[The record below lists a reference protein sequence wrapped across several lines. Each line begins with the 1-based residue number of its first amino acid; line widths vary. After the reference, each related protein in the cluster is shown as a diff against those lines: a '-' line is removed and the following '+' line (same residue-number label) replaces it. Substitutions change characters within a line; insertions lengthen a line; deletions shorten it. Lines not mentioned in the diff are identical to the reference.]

1 MATGISR
8 PNPGSMF
15 PVANGVS
22 GYESEFAAGQRSS
35 AMSTLGLRCL
45 MAQPNSGIGNV
56 TTNTGLVEM
65 AMAFSRSRVLCA
77 AARLGV
83 ADALGDEVRSVCL
96 LGGKVQGE
104 AHGLVRLLRVLA
116 SIGITEETTPEHFRL
131 TPFGKPLRRDVPQ
144 SAWPAVIFWADLL
157 AASWSLL
164 TDCVRTGK
172 PASQVR
178 DPKIPSRWSQD
189 AEAGSIFRAV
199 MGTAP
204 AEDYAPIA
212 NAWDFSRAMVVADLG
227 GGGGSLILAV
237 LGLNPHLR
245 GMLVD
250 LESSV
255 DAAKSRFAEEDPSS
269 RCELIPADLM
279 QSVPAGADVYMLKH
293 VLHGREDGDAV
304 TILKNCRAV
313 IPQNGSLLIVEF
325 ILPPLVSHADP
336 QLEGHLMSDLN
347 MLAVTGG
354 KERSEREWR
363 TLLEAAGFILTGVYP
378 IEGDNLMVRNVGI
391 LEARPA

>member
-1 MATGISR
+1 MALTK
-8 PNPGSMF
+8 
-15 PVANGVS
+15 
-22 GYESEFAAGQRSS
+22 
-35 AMSTLGLRCL
+35 
-45 MAQPNSGIGNV
+45 SGIGNV

-65 AMAFSRSRVLCA
+65 AMAYSRSRVLCA

-83 ADALGDEVRSVCL
+83 ADALGDEVRSVGFLAEKCQADANAL
-96 LGGKVQGE
+96 Y
-104 AHGLVRLLRVLA
+104 RLLRALA

-131 TPFGKPLRRDVPQ
+131 TSFGKPLRRDVPQ
-144 SAWPAVIFWADLL
+144 SVWPAVIFWADLL
-157 AASWSLL
+157 ADEWSLL

-178 DPKIPSRWSQD
+178 DPKIPSRWSQV

-212 NAWDFSRAMVVADLG
+212 KAWDFSRAKVVADLG

-255 DAAKSRFAEEDPSS
+255 DAARTRFAEEDPSS
-269 RCELIPADLM
+269 KCELIAADLT

-293 VLHGREDGDAV
+293 VLHGRRDPDAI

-313 IPQNGSLLIVEF
+313 IPVTPKHGSLLIIEF
-325 ILPPLVSHADP
+325 ILPRLVSNADP

-354 KERSEREWR
+354 KERSEREWK

-378 IEGDNLMVRNVGI
+378 VGGDNLMVRNVGI
-391 LEARPA
+391 LEAKPA